1 MTTKHTP
8 APWSLSKHHS
18 KSNIEGAKSRHIAS
32 TAGYSDNL
40 STWHYSG
47 SNYHEE
53 NEANAEH
60 ILKCVNL
67 HDELV
72 AGLMDAHPYIADDKL
87 RASIGDLIVKARG
100 EV

>member
-8 APWSLSKHHS
+8 TPWEITNSGYDGNLIYKIQIGT
-18 KSNIEGAKSRHIAS
+18 NSRTVAYAYS
-32 TAGYSDNL
+32 TDGRKQD
-40 STWHYSG
+40 
-47 SNYHEE
+47 EQV
-53 NEANAEH
+53 ANAVH

-87 RASIGDLIVKARG
+87 RASIGNLITKARG
-100 EV
+100 EA